1 MADYLV
7 GITGSLD
14 TYTEFLLQVF
24 GLGVEAD
31 EYEAKDGDGNTA
43 AHQLIN
49 HRAKIN
55 VEAIIPKGQEI
66 PVVGQTVSVKGVSL
80 PTVAADGTVT
90 GGIKIDES
98 VSTGVNF
105 KITGTSQ
112 IDQSNAEF
120 DKARLELTAWLVNT
134 IPGAPSAG

>member
-14 TYTEFLLQVF
+14 TYTDILLQVF

-31 EYEAKDGDGNTA
+31 EYSAEDESGNTA
-43 AHQLIN
+43 AHQMVN

-55 VEAIIPKGQEI
+55 VEATVGKGQEI
-66 PVVGQTVSVKGVSL
+66 PVVGQTVGVKGVSL
-80 PTVAADGTVT
+80 PTVAANGTVT
-90 GGIKIDES
+90 GGIKIDAS
-98 VSTGVNF
+98 VTTAVNF
-105 KITGTSQ
+105 KVTGTSK
-112 IDQSNAEF
+112 IDQSNKDF
-120 DKARLELTAWLVNT
+120 DKATLELTAWLVNT